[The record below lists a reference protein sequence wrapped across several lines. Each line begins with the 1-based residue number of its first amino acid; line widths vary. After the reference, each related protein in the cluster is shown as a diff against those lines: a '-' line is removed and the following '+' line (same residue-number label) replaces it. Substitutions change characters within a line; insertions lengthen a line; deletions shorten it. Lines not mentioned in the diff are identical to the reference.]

1 MDIQTIKITKPLIK
15 EPMNH
20 LPKMEE
26 MERIIRSIM
35 NCIILIK
42 RTTRWPTLFQRII
55 LCITKLN
62 IRENIKHW
70 EVNHMSALFTSCL
83 MFRKKCK
90 KNTIILSIINQSII
104 GFLRIF
110 NFNEL
115 FLLFLLLKID
125 LIFSLNL
132 IN

>member
-1 MDIQTIKITKPLIK
+1 MDIRTIKIIKPLIK

-42 RTTRWPTLFQRII
+42 RTTRWPTLFQQII
-55 LCITKLN
+55 LCIIKLN
-62 IRENIKHW
+62 IRENIKRW
-70 EVNHMSALFTSCL
+70 EVNHMSVLFTSCL
-83 MFRKKCK
+83 MFLKKCK
-90 KNTIILSIINQSII
+90 KNMIILSITNQSII
-104 GFLRIF
+104 GFQRIF

-115 FLLFLLLKID
+115 FSLLWLLKIN
-125 LIFSLNL
+125 LIFSLHL